1 MHTYSSLFSQNM
13 GILSKNSRKTNI
25 KTTTPTNR
33 HKHSIFSV
41 KSIGIKPVPTPNQ
54 KKAFLNTDFKNS
66 VSQGNVRNK
75 TNWEGYWF
83 QNDDI
88 TSLLLHTFKN
98 CPEKFNT
105 FKNWESF
112 RVKNE
117 HIFSSNSI
125 TVGTYWKLVVTGSNI
140 DG

>member
-1 MHTYSSLFSQNM
+1 MHTYLSLFTQNM

-25 KTTTPTNR
+25 KITTPTNR
-33 HKHSIFSV
+33 HKHSIFPV

-83 QNDDI
+83 QNEDI
-88 TSLLLHTFKN
+88 TSLLLHTFKIVLKN
-98 CPEKFNT
+98 STLSRTEKVFGSKMNIY
-105 FKNWESF
+105 FLQ
-112 RVKNE
+112 
-117 HIFSSNSI
+117 NSI